1 MYDDY
6 GIKNNRLG
14 VGIMGG
20 CVIIELCFR
29 FKFKSDDESS
39 YYYYYISDPEMSSHS
54 LMNKSHRVKNFK
66 TL

>member
-1 MYDDY
+1 
-6 GIKNNRLG
+6 
-14 VGIMGG
+14 MGG

-39 YYYYYISDPEMSSHS
+39 YYYISDPEIGSHS

>member
-1 MYDDY
+1 MK
-6 GIKNNRLG
+6 KNRRG
-14 VGIMGG
+14 VGIMEG

-39 YYYYYISDPEMSSHS
+39 YYINDREKSSYS

>member
-1 MYDDY
+1 M
-6 GIKNNRLG
+6 KNNRRG
-14 VGIMGG
+14 VWIMRG

-39 YYYYYISDPEMSSHS
+39 YYYINDSEMSSYS

>member
-1 MYDDY
+1 
-6 GIKNNRLG
+6 
-14 VGIMGG
+14 MGG

-39 YYYYYISDPEMSSHS
+39 YYINDSEKSSYS
-54 LMNKSHRVKNFK
+54 LMNKSHRIKNFK